1 MDFNANYDDIF
12 RRLAP
17 GFKRIYESFKYIDIS
32 FEEYT
37 DFVLDKISKMEL
49 PRDYQDYVLEE
60 INMMMDNITK
70 ELLLGDSSFR
80 IISNYIDGMLKD
92 ISSYEDAID
101 AFKDLD
107 FLFKKYGIV
116 IDQKVLLELIN
127 KNSKLGL
134 MVDYILKEKKTEIV
148 NGNADSLFE
157 NDFLALTVR
166 FYCDLKNIKIK
177 EDKNIGVEDFSSYS
191 SADLDIVK
199 LYLKE
204 ISCFPML
211 TALEEKE
218 LALRIASGDEKAKEQ
233 FINSN
238 LRLVISVAKKFKN
251 KDMSFLDLIQEG
263 NFGLMKAVERFDVSK
278 GCRFSTYAVYYIKAY
293 ISKAVDD
300 QARTIRIPIYK
311 NEEMRAYARSVLALE
326 MEYGRE
332 LKVNEIALALGKKV
346 EDIIKLESLRQGK
359 PMSLNSLINDDSDS
373 EYGDFVPA
381 LEVPVEEKAILETL
395 VLQVKDLLKSCDLS
409 EQAID
414 VLLSRNGIDRDHIWT
429 LEELAKKYGVSRAW
443 IGQLEA
449 RSLRKLRNCKNI
461 ESFAVY
467 MEDPEAALKRLDEFR
482 IKPAKK
488 KKVKTGRRG
497 SKLKT
502 IYEYFSDYSRE
513 EIDYVLNGLDDF
525 DKELIY
531 TRYGPDLDNPVSG
544 NFGEKETVKFYNSL
558 IPRIRKKLDRVKF
571 VDKAEI
577 KQCKDDFT
585 FTYSSIP
592 MFSDVSTVDKLSKDD
607 YVKLIELLKTP
618 DFSELF
624 SDLSSDEA
632 IILSLRLGY
641 FEGKCYSVDAISDF
655 LGLSTSDIR
664 KKTRDVFKNHA
675 DKVDAFL
682 DKAITTSSSDNSSK
696 VLLKTNSNE
705 ILSNN

>member
-1 MDFNANYDDIF
+1 MKFNANYDDIF
-12 RRLAP
+12 RKLAP
-17 GFKRIYESFKYIDIS
+17 EFKHIYESFKYIDIS
-32 FEEYT
+32 FETYT
-37 DFVLDKISKMEL
+37 DLVLEKISKMEL
-49 PRDYQDYVLEE
+49 PGDYQDYVLEE
-60 INMMMDNITK
+60 VNKMMDNIVY

-80 IISNYIDGMLKD
+80 IISNYIDSMLKD

-116 IDQKVLLELIN
+116 VEQKVLLELIS
-127 KNSKLGL
+127 KSSKLGL
-134 MVDYILKEKKTEIV
+134 MIDYILKEKKSEIV
-148 NGNADSLFE
+148 NGKADSLFE
-157 NDFLALTVR
+157 NDFLTLTVKT
-166 FYCDLKNIKIK
+166 YCDLKNIKIK
-177 EDKNIGVEDFSSYS
+177 EEKNIEVEDFSSYS
-191 SADLDIVK
+191 SSDLDIVK
-199 LYLKE
+199 LYLNE
-204 ISCFPML
+204 ISSFPIL
-211 TALEEKE
+211 SADEEKD
-218 LALRIASGDEKAKEQ
+218 LALRISSGDEKAKNK

-238 LRLVISVAKKFKN
+238 LRLVVSVAKKFKN

-300 QARTIRIPIYK
+300 QARAIRIPIYK
-311 NEEMRAYARSVLALE
+311 NEEMRAYARRVLALE

-332 LKVNEIALALGKKV
+332 LKINEIASALGKKV
-346 EDIIKLESLRQGK
+346 EDIIKLESLRQEK
-359 PMSLNSLINDDSDS
+359 PMSLNSLVSDDGDS

-395 VLQVKDLLKSCDLS
+395 ALQVKELLKSCDLS

-449 RSLRKLRNCKNI
+449 RTIRKLRNCKNI
-461 ESFAVY
+461 EDFAVY
-467 MEDPEAALKRLDEFR
+467 TENPEAALKRLDEFR
-482 IKPAKK
+482 IKPVKK
-488 KKVKTGRRG
+488 KKVKTGKRG
-497 SKLKT
+497 TKLKT

-513 EIDYVLNGLDDF
+513 EIDYVLNELDDSS
-525 DKELIY
+525 KELIY
-531 TRYGPDLDNPVSG
+531 ARYGSDLDNPVSVSL
-544 NFGEKETVKFYNSL
+544 GEKETAKFYNSL

-571 VDKAEI
+571 VDKKEI
-577 KQCKDDFT
+577 EQSKDNFSYSNISDF
-585 FTYSSIP
+585 P
-592 MFSDVSTVDKLSKDD
+592 TVDKLPKED
-607 YVKLIELLKTP
+607 YVKLVELLKTP
-618 DFSELF
+618 EYRELF

-641 FEGKCYSVDAISDF
+641 FEGKCYSVDAISEF
-655 LGLSTSDIR
+655 LGLSSSDIR

-675 DKVDAFL
+675 DKVDDFL
-682 DKAITTSSSDNSSK
+682 DKAVSISSSDDGSK
-696 VLLKTNSNE
+696 VLLKTST
-705 ILSNN
+705 IK